1 MLHYIT
7 LYYSLL
13 FYIIL
18 CMYIYMLEHASWFL
32 ILCGL
37 VYISKTYQTRYIH
50 PKVVYYLLFF
60 SCPGP
65 DVGRCKMLFLLDVAF
80 FLSNIL
86 VSIHKIGRWLYLRVD
101 NRTCSCHYFELS
113 NILGWGG
120 VLTSFVVRTF
130 NYVIDFSN
138 ILHGVGWGINLL
150 CSKNFQ
156 LRYWL
161 PTTLASNYVVIFSI
175 NFQLQHP
182 L

>member
-1 MLHYIT
+1 MLEHVSWLYYITLHYVTLHYIILFSII
-7 LYYSLL
+7 LYYTM
-13 FYIIL
+13 YV
-18 CMYIYMLEHASWFL
+18 YIYMLEHASWFL

-37 VYISKTYQTRYIH
+37 VYISKTYQTHYIH

-113 NILGWGG
+113 NILHGVGWG
-120 VLTSFVVRTF
+120 
-130 NYVIDFSN
+130 
-138 ILHGVGWGINLL
+138 GVGWGINV
-150 CSKNFQ
+150 NFQ